1 MELVTKKKLHIVSG
15 RANLPLAEEI
25 AANLGVELGEANCAN
40 FANGEIHSR
49 FGESVRGMDVFII
62 QSHGANGDMSIN
74 DAIIEHL
81 QMVDAA
87 RRASAKRITA
97 VMPFYG
103 YGRQDRK
110 AEGREPITAKL
121 VANMFAVA
129 GANRLMSVDLHS
141 GQIQGFFDG
150 PFDHLVAMPVLVDH
164 LQHHMGDDLVVVSP
178 DAGRVKVAERY
189 ANVLHA
195 DLAIVHKR
203 RIKGARN
210 AVEAKEVVG
219 NVAGRTCV
227 LIDDMID
234 TAATLVAAA
243 EQLVEQGASQ
253 VCAAATH
260 GVLSGPAIDRLKN
273 SVIAKVVV
281 TNTLPLPT
289 EKQIDKLEV
298 LSVAKVIA
306 DAIDAVFEDTSVS
319 EIFGGANQT

>member
-25 AANLGVELGEANCAN
+25 AAALDVSLGEANTTD
-40 FANGEIHSR
+40 FANGEIHCR

-62 QSHGANGDMSIN
+62 QSHGASGSMSVN
-74 DAIIEHL
+74 DTIFEHL

-121 VANMFAVA
+121 VANMFAAA
-129 GANRLMSVDLHS
+129 GADRLMSVDLHS

-150 PFDHLVAMPVLVDH
+150 PFDHLVAMPVLVRY
-164 LQHHMGDDLVVVSP
+164 LQDNMGDDIVVVSP

-203 RIKGARN
+203 RVKGAKN
-210 AVEAKEVVG
+210 VVEAKEVVG
-219 NVAGRTCV
+219 NVEGRVCV

-234 TAATLVAAA
+234 TGGTLVAAA
-243 EQLVEQGASQ
+243 EQLMEEGASQ
-253 VCAAATH
+253 VCALATH

-281 TNTLPLPT
+281 TNTLPLPP
-289 EKQIDKLEV
+289 EKQIDKIEV
-298 LSVAKVIA
+298 LSIAKVIA

-319 EIFGGANQT
+319 DIFDGANQS

>member
-1 MELVTKKKLHIVSG
+1 MELVTKKKLHVVSG

-25 AANLGVELGEANCAN
+25 AANLGVELGEANPTN

-150 PFDHLVAMPVLVDH
+150 PFDHLVAMPVLVDY
-164 LQHHMGDDLVVVSP
+164 LRRNMGDDLVVVSP

-203 RIKGARN
+203 RVKGAKN

-234 TAATLVAAA
+234 TGGTLVAAA
-243 EQLVEQGASQ
+243 EQIVEQGARQ

-289 EKQIDKLEV
+289 EKQIDKIEV
-298 LSVAKVIA
+298 LSVAKIIA

-319 EIFGGANQT
+319 EIFGGANLS